1 MPRRGHPERAGWND
15 GCDGDVQ
22 TTVEAFTLPL
32 RSPYRAAPYP
42 RTNCANSNQLWLTFC
57 KKPVWNSGA
66 GSRRSES
73 TAVAQPGRSFAAAST
88 SAAWPSTFTLGQIRA
103 IRPSA
108 PIRKVA
114 RVTPRKVL
122 PYMDFLPQTP

>member
-1 MPRRGHPERAGWND
+1 MPDRLGTAATIA
-15 GCDGDVQ
+15 
-22 TTVEAFTLPL
+22 TTVATLAVLLYIATGPGLAILMLVVSAIALAAWL
-32 RSPYRAAPYP
+32 RDE
-42 RTNCANSNQLWLTFC
+42 Q
-57 KKPVWNSGA
+57 
-66 GSRRSES
+66 RSES
-73 TAVAQPGRSFAAAST
+73 TAAAQPGRSFAAAST